1 MSVATEIQRLNTAK
15 ADIKA
20 AIEAKGVTVPSS
32 ATIDTYDDYVSQ
44 ISGGGGG
51 GSSAD
56 TEALKGMIDRSI
68 KSIEIPSGTTS
79 IGKYAF
85 SYCPLSSITI
95 PDSVT
100 SIDEYSFYY
109 SYLKNLNISSGVTSI
124 GARAFSGCYYLRNV
138 NVPSG
143 VTSIGEYAFSYI
155 GSINISNPYYG
166 ALDVSNF
173 NFDGIVASSNFK
185 YIFSNTNLQGS
196 ITIPSNCLSGS
207 NSGTSSTCY
216 SLFDSASAAGVD
228 YLTIDVYANNLI
240 IARQMFNFNHSSN
253 SSNMLNLKIHGSP
266 TFLCRDS
273 ISCTVSASVTFLD
286 CTTPPNAENYGTTL
300 GSPFRYFYGTLY
312 VPSAGLDAWKTKYTG
327 IADKIQAIPT

>member
-1 MSVATEIQRLNTAK
+1 MSIATEITRLQTAK
-15 ADIKA
+15 SDIKT

-51 GSSAD
+51 GDAS
-56 TEALKGMIDRSI
+56 TIKGLIDRSI

-100 SIDEYSFYY
+100 NIDEYSFYY
-109 SYLKNLNISSGVTSI
+109 SSLKNLNISSGVTSI
-124 GARAFSGCYYLRNV
+124 GTRAFNGCYYLRNV

-143 VTSIGEYAFSYI
+143 VTSIGQYAFAGI
-155 GSINISNPYYG
+155 GSNNVSYLYYG

-185 YIFSNTNLQGS
+185 YIFSTTNLQGS

-207 NSGTSSTCY
+207 TSGTSSTCY
-216 SLFDSASAAGVD
+216 GLFDSANAAGGD
-228 YLTIDVYANNLI
+228 YLTIDAYANNLI
-240 IARQMFNFNHSSN
+240 IAQQMFNFNHYGDN
-253 SSNMLNLKIHGSP
+253 SSMLNLKIHGSP

-273 ISCTVSASVTFLD
+273 ISCTVNASVTFLD
-286 CTTPPNAENYGTTL
+286 CTTPPNAENYGTSL
-300 GSPFRYFYGTLY
+300 GSPFRYFNGTLY
-312 VPSAGLDAWKTKYTG
+312 VPSAGLDAWKAKYTG
-327 IADKIQAIPT
+327 IANKIQAIPT